1 MRISTFVFATFTACS
16 AAGAALADEAAP
28 TEDAA
33 MVAAGRHVFNN
44 CIACHSI
51 EPGKR
56 GFGPSL
62 HGVIGRPAA
71 SLPDFAYSQALKTSK
86 IVWTVPNLR
95 KWIGNNDKM
104 VPGTRMRHVAIT
116 DRAEQDYLIAFLRS
130 LSQPVLVDQAKAA
143 ELLLARAVEAIGKDG
158 PQAAFD
164 AFNRRDGGFSES
176 ELYVFVFSL
185 DGRYEASGANPKLVG
200 QDARDMKDAEGKF
213 LVREMI
219 DIARNKGEGTV
230 EYVWLNRIDN
240 KVETKRSLIKRVG
253 DHIVGVGYYL
263 N

>member
-1 MRISTFVFATFTACS
+1 MRISTFVFATLTACS
-16 AAGAALADEAAP
+16 AAGAALADDAAP
-28 TEDAA
+28 NEDAA
-33 MVAAGRHVFNN
+33 MVAAGRQVFNR
-44 CIACHSI
+44 CIGCHFI

-71 SLPDFAYSQALKTSK
+71 SLPDFTYSLALKASK
-86 IVWTVPNLR
+86 ITWTEPNLR
-95 KWIGNNDKM
+95 KWISNNDKM

-116 DRAEQDYLIAFLRS
+116 DRAEQDYLLAFLRS

-143 ELLLARAVEAIGKDG
+143 ELLLARAVEAVGKDG
-158 PQAAFD
+158 PQQAFA
-164 AFNRRDGGFSES
+164 AFNRRDGGFSDG
-176 ELYVFVFSL
+176 ELYVFVFDL
-185 DGRYEASGANPKLVG
+185 NGRYEASGANPKLVG
-200 QDARDMKDAEGKF
+200 QDARDMKDAEGKL

-219 DIARNKGEGTV
+219 DIARTKGEGAV
-230 EYVWLNRIDN
+230 EYVWLNRVDN
-240 KVETKRSLIKRVG
+240 KVETKRSLVKRVG